1 MSERIKHKTKVLARA
16 RVEKKHEVDA
26 GSPTKGVSEVRPST
40 TTPGEIADS
49 HVTAAQRKVLG
60 QLDDDGNGKNA
71 GAKAALVGLEALA
84 PKKKKRTLLGGVA
97 AMMIG
102 LTLLSSVPNM
112 AKADE
117 LLPNKGGTPIAVQL
131 ENRAYRQTLPEL
143 GDTTVKPGGTIAP
156 EAVER
161 FYQQMERAL
170 RLDARGIVLD
180 MSEGRSPFFV
190 ADGTRELSGEQQKEL
205 LRAAKDLV
213 MEIPLRALS
222 PELIGVARDALTAR
236 GLSTAGLEDKKLGD
250 LGDIGKD
257 LATDIVKDLRDAHP
271 AAFNTLGAVAAVA
284 IGAVAGLEG
293 TDALRAI
300 GIRPEVRLRFLDGAL
315 QTRVRAEWD
324 QRFTNPKLSAGLYGN
339 FPIGSFRGQAGISL
353 DVSGPSFSKLDLT
366 GVTLSGSAA
375 GVLQNGGLLGFSGQA
390 QVGSDGKVTSA
401 GVGVSYAREQWT
413 VGAGATWLEGD
424 RSTGS
429 RFQSSLSVGYR
440 PSKTVDVFLLGTHD
454 SGGQTFLGVGARI
467 GF

>member
-1 MSERIKHKTKVLARA
+1 MSERIKHKTKVLART
-16 RVEKKHEVDA
+16 RVEKKREVDA
-26 GSPTKGVSEVRPST
+26 GGPTGGVNEVRPST

-49 HVTAAQRKVLG
+49 HVSAAQRKVLG
-60 QLDDDGNGKNA
+60 QLDDDGHGKNA
-71 GAKAALVGLEALA
+71 GAKAAQVGLEALA
-84 PKKKKRTLLGGVA
+84 PKKKKKSLLGGVA

-102 LTLLSSVPNM
+102 LSLLSSVPNM
-112 AKADE
+112 AKAQD
-117 LLPNKGGTPIAVQL
+117 LLANQGGTPIAVQL

-180 MSEGRSPFFV
+180 MSEGRAPYFL
-190 ADGTRELSGEQQKEL
+190 ANGTRGLSSEQQKEV

-222 PELIGVARDALTAR
+222 PDLIGVARDALTMR
-236 GLSTAGLEDKKLGD
+236 GLSTAGLEDRKLGD

-257 LATDIVKDLRDAHP
+257 LANDIVKDLRGAHP
-271 AAFNTLGAVAAVA
+271 TAFNTLGAVAAVA
-284 IGAVAGLEG
+284 IGAVAGMEG

-300 GIRPEVRLRFLDGAL
+300 GIRPEARLRFLDGAL

-339 FPIGSFRGQAGISL
+339 FPVGTFQGQAGISL
-353 DVSGPSFSKLDLT
+353 DASGPSFSKLDLT
-366 GVTLSGSAA
+366 GVTLSGTVA
-375 GVLQNGGLLGFSGQA
+375 GVLQNGGLLGVSGQA

-401 GVGVSYAREQWT
+401 GVGMSYAIEQWT
-413 VGAGATWLEGD
+413 VGAGATWLDGN
-424 RSTGS
+424 
-429 RFQSSLSVGYR
+429 RFQSSLSIGYR
-440 PSKTVDVFLLGTHD
+440 PSRNVDVFLLGTHD
-454 SGGQTFLGVGARI
+454 SGGQAFVGIGARI